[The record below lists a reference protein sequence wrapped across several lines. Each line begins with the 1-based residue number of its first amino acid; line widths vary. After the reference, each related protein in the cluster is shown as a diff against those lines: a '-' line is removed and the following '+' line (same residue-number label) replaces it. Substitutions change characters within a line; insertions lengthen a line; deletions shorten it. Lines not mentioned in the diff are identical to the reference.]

1 METTPVS
8 SASVPAV
15 SLSMST
21 WYYLEESGPGIGAL
35 HTGWHKEPE
44 TEKWYYLRA
53 SGRDL
58 GRMETGWF
66 LDVNDGHWYWL
77 DPADGGAMA
86 PERTLVGGPELCWPR
101 EVEGT
106 WEKRPDGSWSFRL
119 EEGTDFTLT
128 GSAMENGMG
137 PGTGTMGGAV
147 GSMTPDGLASGWQ
160 YIPYEKDGVKGRAWY
175 HFDRT
180 GRMTTG
186 WYQGL
191 NTCWYYLAESG
202 PDIGRLVTGWFTDPA
217 TGKRHYLRED
227 PPDTGRMAVG
237 WYYHLTRLSELRLVF
252 DPDFSRRSIS
262 DNRKM
267 RVFTQTASRG
277 FDFRPVRV
285 AATLVKAFDVIADG
299 KTVFS
304 AEDNFH
310 SLVRIPL
317 DIRCSRLEIR
327 LRATNGAPR
336 AHVFSADVR

>member
-1 METTPVS
+1 MAWYHFS
-8 SASVPAV
+8 SSGIMDTGWYQGAAG
-15 SLSMST
+15 T
-21 WYYLEESGPGIGAL
+21 WYYLEESGTGIGAL
-35 HTGWHKEPE
+35 HTGWHKDPE

-66 LDVNDGHWYWL
+66 LDVNDGRWYWL

-119 EEGTDFTLT
+119 EDGTDFTLT

-147 GSMTPDGLASGWQ
+147 GGKTPDGLAAGWQ

-202 PDIGRLVTGWFTDPA
+202 PDIGRLVTGWFTDPS

-237 WYYHLTRLSELRLVF
+237 WYYHLKDRCWYFF
-252 DPDFSRRSIS
+252 DPEKGGAMLTGKL
-262 DNRKM
+262 NW
-267 RVFTQTASRG
+267 
-277 FDFRPVRV
+277 
-285 AATLVKAFDVIADG
+285 DG
-299 KTVFS
+299 K
-304 AEDNFH
+304 EWNFDEEGRW
-310 SLVRIPL
+310 VP
-317 DIRCSRLEIR
+317 
-327 LRATNGAPR
+327 
-336 AHVFSADVR
+336 